1 MAERLNRRKEMVNL
15 NIIVEG
21 GTFDPNVGEETF
33 NNVEAL
39 RESLNKFFSRLLKR
53 DDISVRV
60 DMGAGYRNS
69 AKLFVKNTKDH
80 YLYVDSDDADT
91 NKWFDRLDDA
101 DPAKAIVIPEDAKD
115 KIFFMIQEMEAW
127 FLKQPEC
134 LDRWGESQS
143 FVRAKKETAI
153 ASDNQI
159 AGKDI
164 ESLSEPSKIVGVIV
178 QRYFERVLPN
188 GKKKKVKYGKLKSAP
203 AIIDN
208 LDEKALV
215 AVDKELYRFKVMF

>member
-1 MAERLNRRKEMVNL
+1 MVERLDRRKEMVNL

-21 GTFDPNVGEETF
+21 GTLDPNSSEETF

-39 RESLNKFFSRLLKR
+39 RESLNKLFSRLLKR

-69 AKLFVKNTKDH
+69 AKMFVKNTEDH

-101 DPAKAIVIPEDAKD
+101 DPAKAIVIPADAKD
-115 KIFFMIQEMEAW
+115 KVFFMIQEMEAW

-134 LDRWGESQS
+134 LERWGESQS
-143 FVRAKKETAI
+143 FVRTKKETAI

-164 ESLSEPSKIVGVIV
+164 ESRSEPSKIVGVIV

-215 AVDKELYRFKVMF
+215 VVDKELYRFKVMF

>member
-1 MAERLNRRKEMVNL
+1 MVNL

-21 GTFDPNVGEETF
+21 GTFDSNSSEETF

-39 RESLNKFFSRLLKR
+39 RESLNKLFSRLLKR

-69 AKLFVKNTKDH
+69 AKMFVKNLEDH

-91 NKWFDRLDDA
+91 NKWFDRLDDT
-101 DPAKAIVIPEDAKD
+101 DPAKAIVIPADAKD
-115 KIFFMIQEMEAW
+115 KVFFMIQEMESW
-127 FLKQPEC
+127 FLKQPAC
-134 LDRWGESQS
+134 LDRWGAEQGYI
-143 FVRAKKETAI
+143 RQKQGTEI

-164 ESLSEPSKIVGVIV
+164 ESLSEPSRIVGVII
-178 QRYFERVLPN
+178 QRYFERTMPD

-208 LDEKALV
+208 LDEQALV
-215 AVDKELYRFKVMF
+215 AVDKELYRFKVLF

>member
-1 MAERLNRRKEMVNL
+1 MVNL

-21 GTFDPNVGEETF
+21 GTFDSNSGEETF

-39 RESLNKFFSRLLKR
+39 RESLNKLFSRLLNR
-53 DDISVRV
+53 DDISIRV
-60 DMGAGYRNS
+60 DLGAGNRNS
-69 AKLFVKNTKDH
+69 AKMFIKNTGNH

-91 NKWFDRLDDA
+91 SKWFDKLDNP
-101 DPAKAIVIPEDAKD
+101 DPSKAIVIPENAKN

-134 LDRWGESQS
+134 LERWGESQ
-143 FVRAKKETAI
+143 RYIRTKKETAI
-153 ASDNQI
+153 ASDNLI
-159 AGKDI
+159 SGKDI
-164 ESLSEPSKIVGVIV
+164 ETLSKPSKIVGIIV
-178 QRYFERVLPN
+178 QRYFERLLPN

-208 LDEKALV
+208 LDELALIS
-215 AVDKELYRFKVMF
+215 VDKELYRFKVLFD

>member
-1 MAERLNRRKEMVNL
+1 MVNL

-21 GTFDPNVGEETF
+21 GTFDPNSSEETF

-39 RESLNKFFSRLLKR
+39 RESLNKFFSRLLMR

-69 AKLFVKNTKDH
+69 AKRFVKSADNN

-91 NKWFDRLDDA
+91 SKWFDRLNNS
-101 DPAKAIVIPEDAKD
+101 DPSKAIIIPEDAKD
-115 KIFFMIQEMEAW
+115 KVFFMIQEMEAW

-134 LDRWGESQS
+134 LERWGKAQS
-143 FVRAKKETAI
+143 YIRTKKETAI

-164 ESLSEPSKIVGVIV
+164 ETLSEPSKIVGVIV
-178 QRYFERVLPN
+178 QRYFERLLSN

-208 LDEKALV
+208 LDEQALV
-215 AVDKELYRFKVMF
+215 AVDKELYRFKVLF

>member
-1 MAERLNRRKEMVNL
+1 MVNL

-21 GTFDPNVGEETF
+21 GTLDSNSSEETF

-39 RESLNKFFSRLLKR
+39 RESLNKMFSRLLKR

-60 DMGAGYRNS
+60 DIGAGYRNS
-69 AKLFVKNTKDH
+69 AKMFVKSAENH

-91 NKWFDRLDDA
+91 SKWFDRLNNS
-101 DPAKAIVIPEDAKD
+101 DPSKAIIIPEDAKD
-115 KIFFMIQEMEAW
+115 KVFFMIQEMEAW

-134 LDRWGESQS
+134 LERWGESKS
-143 FVRAKKETAI
+143 YIRTKKETAI
-153 ASDNQI
+153 ALDNQI
-159 AGKDI
+159 AGKNI
-164 ESLSEPSKIVGVIV
+164 ETLSEPSKIVGVIV
-178 QRYFERVLPN
+178 QRYFERLLPN

-208 LDEKALV
+208 LDEQALV
-215 AVDKELYRFKVMF
+215 AVDKELYRFKVLF

>member
-1 MAERLNRRKEMVNL
+1 MVNL

-60 DMGAGYRNS
+60 DMGASYRNS
-69 AKLFVKNTKDH
+69 AKMFVKNSEDH

-91 NKWFDRLDDA
+91 NKWFDRLDDV
-101 DPAKAIVIPEDAKD
+101 DPVKAIVIPADAKD
-115 KIFFMIQEMEAW
+115 KVFFMIQEMEAW

-134 LDRWGESQS
+134 LERWGEAQN
-143 FVRAKKETAI
+143 FVRTKKETAI

-159 AGKDI
+159 VGKDI
-164 ESLSEPSKIVGVIV
+164 ESLSEPSKIVGVMV

-188 GKKKKVKYGKLKSAP
+188 GNKKKVKYGKLKSSP

-208 LDEKALV
+208 LDEQALV
-215 AVDKELYRFKVMF
+215 AVDKELYRFKVLF

>member
-1 MAERLNRRKEMVNL
+1 MAERLDRRKEMVNL

-21 GTFDPNVGEETF
+21 GTFDPNAGEDTF

-60 DMGAGYRNS
+60 DVGAGYRN
-69 AKLFVKNTKDH
+69 ATKMFVKNTKEY

-91 NKWFDRLDDA
+91 SKWFSRLDNP
-101 DPAKAIVIPEDAKD
+101 DPSKAIIIPADAKD
-115 KIFFMIQEMEAW
+115 KVFFMIQEMEAW
-127 FLKQPEC
+127 FLKQPDC
-134 LDRWGESQS
+134 LDRWGVGQGYIRQKQGS
-143 FVRAKKETAI
+143 KI

-164 ESLSEPSKIVGVIV
+164 ESLSEPSRIVGVII
-178 QRYFERVLPN
+178 QRYFERTMPD

-203 AIIDN
+203 SILDN
-208 LDEKALV
+208 LDEQALV
-215 AVDKELYRFKVMF
+215 TIDNELCRFKVMF